1 MVKVVGDTSLIPFSV
16 INWGLTLIFCI
27 QWISDMSFF
36 HRTAEFRRFLPP
48 FLFFLIFAIF
58 RNVLFLFFNF
68 LNSFNF
74 QYIHCYSLFD
84 VPFLAKSIF
93 LYH

>member
-1 MVKVVGDTSLIPFSV
+1 
-16 INWGLTLIFCI
+16 
-27 QWISDMSFF
+27 MSFF